1 MSNTT
6 NNGNTHFNFAATYNP
21 SYSQAPFSVDPSDT
35 QQLDTQ
41 PPPPKRAKHRRK
53 RHVPPGPAGLW
64 YQSQLHRSGP
74 RNTTTASQKHGNGN
88 GNDNEEEEAAADV
101 SSCPAWMCMQ
111 LSSNLLTP
119 YLPPYYTA
127 KKRYTVL
134 RTLIPDEYTFLEEIH
149 RPDHD
154 LTISKKLIVLVHAI
168 QCHSYCDWTVELRDE
183 CGSHIKAWCS
193 PSFVKEEQ
201 DQPNFLRPGVVWC
214 LQHLTIMPSF
224 EGELWLLL
232 NRQSF
237 QSMWAAETVSDK
249 AYLEWMGKREQIRI
263 IDNVLDVN
271 HDEES
276 SSKVDD
282 SSRQVSS
289 QSEDDDMGGRVL
301 RKPKTPIHQDS
312 LKIGLPTIDLHPPSF
327 LQARRKSSDVW
338 DSNDMVIDNNNNNNN
353 NNNRNKSSQSQ
364 LPTTAQPQNPP
375 QMSIEFQSAPL
386 HQNHDRLISE
396 RPMSQVTKKARDTSD
411 PNQIMTSS
419 AHTADSEL
427 SFEVFSCYNND
438 DTMASENLETVTA
451 GMPTSVPRH
460 HKGNNVITREQS
472 DQSNTTNTT
481 TTTTTR
487 KCCKESPTTP
497 IQHHNDSTRQMS
509 KLWEMGMDDNMLDML
524 EEDDETTDVI
534 ENQAKESKMN
544 STEHPNQLLTEQPN
558 ELPKEQPPPLGAFL
572 FDANNFGGMDMDVLF
587 NED

>member
-1 MSNTT
+1 MSKNS
-6 NNGNTHFNFAATYNP
+6 NNGNTHCNFADTYNP
-21 SYSQAPFSVDPSDT
+21 SFSQAPFSLAPSDT

-74 RNTTTASQKHGNGN
+74 RNTSTGCQKHGNN
-88 GNDNEEEEAAADV
+88 NDDEEEAAADV

-134 RTLIPDEYTFLEEIH
+134 RTLIPDEYTFLEEIQQ
-149 RPDHD
+149 PDHD
-154 LTISKKLIVLVHAI
+154 LTICKKLIVLVHAI

-249 AYLEWMGKREQIRI
+249 AYLEWMSKREQIRF
-263 IDNVLDVN
+263 IDNDLEVN
-271 HDEES
+271 NNEES
-276 SSKVDD
+276 NSKVDD

-289 QSEDDDMGGRVL
+289 QSEDDDMGNRVM
-301 RKPKTPIHQDS
+301 RKPETPIHRNSIDV
-312 LKIGLPTIDLHPPSF
+312 GLPNIDLHPPSF
-327 LQARRKSSDVW
+327 LQARRKSSEVW
-338 DSNDMVIDNNNNNNN
+338 DSNNIDNNID
-353 NNNRNKSSQSQ
+353 KSSQSL
-364 LPTTAQPQNPP
+364 LPTTIQPQNPP
-375 QMSIEFQSAPL
+375 SSKLRISPEF
-386 HQNHDRLISE
+386 HQNSLDQNLDKLASVLPVSHNTTE
-396 RPMSQVTKKARDTSD
+396 TKDTL
-411 PNQIMTSS
+411 NHAQIMTCRFP
-419 AHTADSEL
+419 AAASEL
-427 SFEVFSCYNND
+427 SFEGYSCDND
-438 DTMASENLETVTA
+438 TFTA
-451 GMPTSVPRH
+451 TKVPATKSAGLPTCAPLH
-460 HKGNNVITREQS
+460 NKNNNVITKQQS
-472 DQSNTTNTT
+472 DQSTT
-481 TTTTTR
+481 TKSAKKT
-487 KCCKESPTTP
+487 PTIP
-497 IQHHNDSTRQMS
+497 IQQQNDSTRQKS
-509 KLWEMGMDDNMLDML
+509 KLWEIGMDDDMLDML
-524 EEDDETTDVI
+524 KEDDETTGFI
-534 ENQAKESKMN
+534 ENQAIESN
-544 STEHPNQLLTEQPN
+544 TNATEESNKLPMEQPN
-558 ELPKEQPPPLGAFL
+558 ELPMDQPPFLVAFM
-572 FDANNFGGMDMDVLF
+572 FDANNFGGMDVDVLF
-587 NED
+587 DED